1 MQNQERNL
9 LIVRLELICKDYENM
24 DKYIHTM
31 LKDTGETLLEDLS
44 PMQLLNLY
52 DSVLCKILRG

>member
-9 LIVRLELICKDYENM
+9 LLVRLEIIAKDYDGLEQ
-24 DKYIHTM
+24 YI
-31 LKDTGETLLEDLS
+31 KDRINDTGETLLEDLS

-52 DSVLCKILRG
+52 DSVMCKIFR